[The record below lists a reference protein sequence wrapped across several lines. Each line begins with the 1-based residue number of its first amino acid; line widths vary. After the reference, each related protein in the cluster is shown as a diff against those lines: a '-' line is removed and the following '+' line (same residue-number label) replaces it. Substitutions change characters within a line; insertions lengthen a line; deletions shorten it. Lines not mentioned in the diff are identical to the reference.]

1 MVLLNSSAHHIYW
14 LGRYL
19 MRIQFAVSHLPFTDD
34 AKAAQFAAAFGLVI
48 DQAELLN

>member
-19 MRIQFAVSHLPFTDD
+19 MRIKFAVSQLPFTNDD
-34 AKAAQFAAAFGLVI
+34 KASQFASAFGLVI
-48 DQAELLN
+48 

>member
-34 AKAAQFAAAFGLVI
+34 AKSSPICSSIWASH
-48 DQAELLN
+48 